1 MINKSWDEFLNNEFK
16 QKYFVELSSFLKQQY
31 QNEIIYPQKTDVFNA
46 FLYTDLDK
54 VKVVILGQDPYQ
66 TPGFAMGLS
75 FSVNVGIEI
84 PRSLQNIYKELSNYV
99 IG

>member
-16 QKYFVELSSFLKQQY
+16 QKYFIELSSFLKQQY

-54 VKVVILGQDPYQ
+54 V
-66 TPGFAMGLS
+66 
-75 FSVNVGIEI
+75 
-84 PRSLQNIYKELSNYV
+84 
-99 IG
+99 